1 MAKTVTIIIEP
12 DGEFKIDLNGFHGQG
27 CAKAMADFAGGEKPI
42 LERNKPEFR
51 EVEKQEV
58 KNRA

>member
-1 MAKTVTIIIEP
+1 MKTITVVVEP
-12 DGEFKIDLNGFHGQG
+12 DGTFSIDLTGFHGQG
-27 CAKAMADFAGGEKPI
+27 CAKVMADFAGGEKPL

-58 KNRA
+58 KQRG